1 MYRLHSRVRRAL
13 VAVAGAAFA
22 ASLALTA
29 FAPAASAKIPLPT
42 VTALHAYIADPAYA
56 GTQAGDLIYGK
67 KPYEQTAMGSTTKIW
82 TLDLAAQALANHFVS
97 VNDLVTINA
106 DEASHLPPNESSM
119 TDVNGKPLEKGEIVK
134 FGDLI
139 RGMMYPSGNN
149 AAYAIADHLARTYYG
164 PGSDW
169 HDFVGMMNGFASS
182 LGQTHT
188 HFTNPAGLDNN
199 AHYTTAQE
207 LAKEFQHGLQ
217 DPFFAQ
223 VVGFK
228 GTYTATTTGPNG
240 PKAYKWSRN
249 SGYAG
254 WEGEKNGVTPN
265 CTGPAKGCL
274 VRAATRIG
282 RRVVVSTMQGTAGAE
297 ENAMLD
303 YGFASIFHPDL
314 DGSSKPASAVDKQ
327 ALDCFGSDNAV
338 TATLLSSGAVNL
350 TLWKKA
356 AGSISQVQSAAVL
369 GAAGGGDVAV
379 TRLSTGDIVV
389 GTIRGGKLTLA
400 RWTTAGTG
408 SLHLLANDILAGP
421 ASTVAL
427 QPVSTD
433 MFLSAV
439 VASDGR
445 FALNSWQLQGTSLV
459 HLDTYVDGSSSN
471 PFSEV
476 AISGPLQTDVF
487 GGTNAVTAEI
497 QGPDLH
503 VTTWAVDPAT
513 GSIAMAGI
521 TRNLNSN
528 FRKVSIAPVGVTPQ
542 PWEQLF
548 TPTYYAL
555 GHTVPGGLRTDF
567 LRLGGGEF
575 GGPATPQYQGS
586 TPVIAGDWIKLAALG
601 TGGVMAA
608 VDIPG
613 ESVQL
618 QAWDAHRNLN
628 DSITPT
634 QVAQETEPAATSLNL
649 CRIPLSLQAEGR
661 FFTGTNE
668 LDGQFHVRAYRSGD
682 RPF

>member
-1 MYRLHSRVRRAL
+1 MRRAL
-13 VAVAGAAFA
+13 VALAGAAFA

-67 KPYEQTAMGSTTKIW
+67 KPYEQAAMGSTTKIW
-82 TLDLAAQALANHFVS
+82 TLDLAAQALASHFVS

-119 TDVNGKPLEKGEIVK
+119 TDVNSKPLEKGEIVK
-134 FGDLI
+134 FGDLL

-164 PGSDW
+164 AGSDW
-169 HDFVGMMNGFASS
+169 HDFVGMMNGFAAS

-188 HFTNPAGLDNN
+188 HFSNPAGLDNN

-228 GTYTATTTGPNG
+228 GTYTATTQGPNG
-240 PKAYKWSRN
+240 PKTYQWSRN

-265 CTGPAKGCL
+265 CSGPAKGCL

-282 RRVVVSTMQGTAGAE
+282 RRVVVGTMQGTAGAE

-314 DGSSKPASAVDKQ
+314 DGSSKPAGAVDKQ

-338 TATLLSSGAVNL
+338 TATLLSSGAANL
-350 TLWKKA
+350 TLWKKGG
-356 AGSISQVQSAAVL
+356 GSISQVQSAAVL

-379 TRLSTGDIVV
+379 TRLASGDIVV
-389 GTIRGGKLTLA
+389 GTIRGGKLALA
-400 RWTTAGTG
+400 RWTTAGG
-408 SLHLLANDILAGP
+408 SLHLLANDIAAGP
-421 ASTVAL
+421 ASSVGL
-427 QPVSTD
+427 QPVSND

-439 VASDGR
+439 VAPDGR

-459 HLDTYVDGSSSN
+459 HLDTYAEGSWSD
-471 PFSEV
+471 PFSEAV
-476 AISGPLQTDVF
+476 ISGPLQTDVF
-487 GGTNAVTAEI
+487 GGTNAVTAAV
-497 QGPDLH
+497 QGLNLY

-513 GSIAMAGI
+513 GSITMAGI
-521 TRNLNSN
+521 TRSYNSN
-528 FRKVSIAPVGVTPQ
+528 FHNVSITPVVPTALGG
-542 PWEQLF
+542 ELF
-548 TPTYYAL
+548 SPTYYAL
-555 GHTVPGGLRTDF
+555 GHTQPGGLRIDF
-567 LRLGGGEF
+567 FRLGGGEF
-575 GGPATPQYQGS
+575 GGPAAPQFRGATPL
-586 TPVIAGDWIKLAALG
+586 IAGDRMKVAALG

-608 VDIPG
+608 VNIPG

-618 QAWDAHRNLN
+618 QAWDAHRNAN

-634 QVAQETEPAATSLNL
+634 QVAQEDEPAATSLNL
-649 CRIPLSLQAEGR
+649 CRIPVSLRAEGR
-661 FFTGTNE
+661 FFTGTKE